1 MPRPISDHSTLQFVV
16 STTTILVKL
25 AKCCSVDTFEWCG
38 SIFQPEGKLETPG
51 LVQTQMFEKS
61 RKPGVNACT

>member
-1 MPRPISDHSTLQFVV
+1 MLFSGY
-16 STTTILVKL
+16 
-25 AKCCSVDTFEWCG
+25 FETVCD
-38 SIFQPEGKLETPG
+38 IFQPGGQLETPG